1 MFLVTLGF
9 ASMAT
14 LCALEGSEL
23 DLSEAVLVGLSSQV
37 IHTKALD
44 MLRDEVEKR
53 TMLTLSISDRL
64 ARSSEVAIVI
74 GTAKELATR
83 SYRPPPGFEVPLLKD
98 GFSLW
103 VDEST
108 REAKTVCVAGYDDR
122 GTLFGVGRLLRE
134 LKMDRRRI
142 TLDGDLRLSTA
153 PRYALRGHQLGYRP
167 KTNSYDAWSIDMWE
181 QYYRD
186 MIVFGMNAVEI
197 VPPKTDD
204 HFDSPHYPLPPMD
217 MMVKMSQLADDYGLD
232 VWIWFPG
239 VDNDYT
245 DSQTMEFAMRER
257 EEIFSQ
263 LPRIDAV
270 FVPSGDPSELHPDVL
285 FPLMENQ
292 KKILNRYHPKAT
304 IWSSVQNYDDEPR
317 TMGWTEAFYDRLR
330 SGEVDWF
337 DGMVFGPAT
346 ETTLPEMRKA
356 VPKRFPIRRY
366 PDITHSKNCQYEI
379 ENWDPALAN
388 TLGREAINPRPKA
401 FAKIFRD
408 LQHLSFGFISYSE
421 GCNDDVNKIVWSAL
435 GWDPD
440 QKVESVLAEYA
451 RYFIGPKYETGFA
464 QGLLDLESNW
474 EGPLI
479 ENESVYPT
487 LKHFQEMEQAA
498 TPQVKL
504 NWRFQQGLYRAYYD
518 AYTKARLDY
527 ETDLEAQAAGV
538 LKRAR
543 KIGSF
548 AAMDTAE
555 SILDRAHSERVKDE
569 WRSRVFELGEALYQS
584 IRMQLS
590 LLKYG
595 AKEVGRGANLDLI
608 DVPLNGSP
616 EWKEMFAEIRVLD
629 SEKERLSELSDI
641 ARGAYEKNEYR
652 WDKKVEETL
661 KAENPGWFIRRGAED
676 LEHGPAYRT
685 GLKRGDTGKNGLIG
699 FRSGNSD
706 FSEPYSMDEMKR
718 IDQIGKSGSQAWS
731 GYWTGYIE
739 APYTGEISFIAE
751 TASGLRFSIDD
762 TPIIDGLGR
771 GLDRDGGMQME
782 KGRLYSVRLFY
793 FQDENPS
800 SLGLYWSWSGQEKT
814 LIENSAFSY
823 GPENETHGI
832 GFLENPLPQRGA
844 PKEFPISKTRQ
855 HLVGLVTADTC
866 WDRGGFDTVRLQSA
880 DHKPHIAA
888 GTRTSLGN
896 RITHK
901 GDFLPALDRHFCS
914 IQFR

>member
-1 MFLVTLGF
+1 MDTTKNLVGSRFIAKAMFLITLGF

-14 LCALEGSEL
+14 LCAIEGSEL

-64 ARSSEVAIVI
+64 ARSSEIAIVI

-83 SYRPPPGFEVPLLKD
+83 SYRPPSGFEVPLLKD

-142 TLDGDLRLSTA
+142 TLDGDLRISTA

-167 KTNSYDAWSIDMWE
+167 KTNSYDAWSIEMWE

-204 HFDSPHYPLPPMD
+204 HFNSPHFPLPPME
-217 MMVKMSQLADDYGLD
+217 MMIAMSQLADDYGLD

-245 DSQTMEFAMRER
+245 DPQTMEFAMRER
-257 EEIFSQ
+257 EEVFSQ

-292 KKILNRYHPKAT
+292 KKILNRYHSKAT
-304 IWSSVQNYDDEPR
+304 IWSSVQNYDDEPK
-317 TMGWTEAFYDRLR
+317 TMGWTDAFYDRLR
-330 SGEVDWF
+330 SGGVDWF

-356 VPKRFPIRRY
+356 VPKRFPNRRY

-388 TLGREAINPRPKA
+388 TLGREAINPRPRA
-401 FAKIFRD
+401 YAKIFRE
-408 LQHLSFGFISYSE
+408 LQNLSFGFISYSE
-421 GCNDDVNKIVWSAL
+421 GCNDDVNKVIWSSL

-440 QKVESVLAEYA
+440 QKVESILAEYA
-451 RYFIGPKYETGFA
+451 RYFIGPKHETGFA

-487 LKHFQEMEQAA
+487 LKRFQEMEKAA
-498 TPQVKL
+498 TPQEKL

-518 AYTKARLDY
+518 AYTKARLVY
-527 ETDLEAQAAGV
+527 EMELESQARNA
-538 LKRAR
+538 LKRADSM
-543 KIGSF
+543 GSL
-548 AAMDTAE
+548 AAMDAAE
-555 SILDRAHSERVKDE
+555 KILMNAENDRVRSE
-569 WRSRVFELGEALYQS
+569 WRVRVFELAEALYQS

-590 LLKYG
+590 VVKYD
-595 AKEVGRGANLDLI
+595 AKEISRGANLDAI
-608 DVPLNGSP
+608 DVPLNNRRHWFN
-616 EWKEMFAEIRVLD
+616 EFEVLKHLD
-629 SEKERLSELSDI
+629 TEKERLKGLSDLI
-641 ARGAYEKNEYR
+641 DGSNESDETRWEKILEADLWGSHR
-652 WDKKVEETL
+652 D
-661 KAENPGWFIRRGAED
+661 WFIRRGAED
-676 LEHGPAYRT
+676 IEHGPPFRM
-685 GLKRGDTGKNGLIG
+685 GLESGVPLESGLFG
-699 FRSGNSD
+699 FRSERLDFDEPRTIDMIGSLGSVWKGNS
-706 FSEPYSMDEMKR
+706 
-718 IDQIGKSGSQAWS
+718 KSGS

-739 APYTGEISFIAE
+739 APFSGDVVFSAE
-751 TASGLRFSIDD
+751 NGDGIRLSIDD
-762 TPIIDGLGR
+762 EIIIDGLGNSEAF
-771 GLDRDGGMQME
+771 DGRCLMR
-782 KGRLYSVRLFY
+782 KGQLYSIRLYSSKEEGALDPKLFW
-793 FQDENPS
+793 
-800 SLGLYWSWSGQEKT
+800 SLSGQEKV
-814 LIENSAFSY
+814 LVDGAVFFY
-823 GPENETHGI
+823 GSENEQHGASFI
-832 GFLENPLPQRGA
+832 E
-844 PKEFPISKTRQ
+844 
-855 HLVGLVTADTC
+855 
-866 WDRGGFDTVRLQSA
+866 
-880 DHKPHIAA
+880 
-888 GTRTSLGN
+888 
-896 RITHK
+896 
-901 GDFLPALDRHFCS
+901 
-914 IQFR
+914 